1 MTTRHGTG
9 LQEDTFLVE
18 IMDILHDPMND
29 CRLSFLAF
37 RWAEQSTAPF
47 PGIVML
53 IQNRH
58 FWMVLAV
65 VGSFFATEAWNNQLP
80 AADETISTKALPVK
94 VTPVFENVEW
104 SGWESVSEDG
114 RAQTFRPIL
123 LTNFGDGSNRIVV
136 PTQQGVVHVIEN
148 TQAKQ
153 RSHILFDLSSKVVY
167 KDNENEEGF
176 LGMAFHPN
184 FRENGELFVYYTTK
198 DAPHTSVISRFRA
211 KGNRPQ
217 TVDLASEEEI
227 LRIPQPYWNH
237 NGGTIAFG
245 PDGYLYIA
253 LGDGGSGGDPH
264 NNGQNLDTL
273 LGKILRID
281 VNQKDNGKSYAIPA
295 DNPFAKKAGARPE
308 IYALGLR
315 NVWRMAFDRGTGV
328 LWAADVGQNLWEEID
343 IIQKGGNYGW
353 NVREGLHPFGKNAS
367 RSSQGMIDPIFEYNH
382 EVGKS
387 ITGGVVYRGE
397 KVPELQGKYVY
408 ADYVS
413 GKIWAL
419 DYDSKAQ
426 KVVGNHLIP
435 SQQLPV
441 VSFGEDEQGEVYFMT
456 VSGSGRGIYTF
467 QPAASK

>member
-1 MTTRHGTG
+1 
-9 LQEDTFLVE
+9 
-18 IMDILHDPMND
+18 
-29 CRLSFLAF
+29 
-37 RWAEQSTAPF
+37 
-47 PGIVML
+47 ML
-53 IQNRH
+53 IQNRYGL
-58 FWMVLAV
+58 FVMALLTTLCA
-65 VGSFFATEAWNNQLP
+65 GEAWISSSP
-80 AADETISTKALPVK
+80 AAEEAISTKPLPVK
-94 VTPVFENVEW
+94 VVPVFENVEW
-104 SGWESVSEDG
+104 SGWEAVSEDG
-114 RAQTFRPIL
+114 LSQTFRPIL

-148 TQAKQ
+148 TQARQK
-153 RSHILFDLSSKVVY
+153 SHILFDLSSKVVY
-167 KDNENEEGF
+167 KDKENEEGF

-198 DAPHTSVISRFRA
+198 DAPHTSVVSRFKA
-211 KGNRPQ
+211 KGTQPQ

-264 NNGQNLDTL
+264 NNGQNLETW

-281 VNQKDNGKSYAIPA
+281 VNQREAGKAYAIPA
-295 DNPFAKKAGARPE
+295 DNPFVKKAGARPE

-315 NVWRMAFDRGTGV
+315 NVWRMAFDRATGV

-353 NVREGLHPFGKNAS
+353 SVREGLHPFGKNGN

-382 EVGKS
+382 DVGKS
-387 ITGGVVYRGE
+387 ITGGSVYRGE
-397 KVPELQGKYVY
+397 KVPELQGKYLY

-413 GKIWAL
+413 GKLWAL

-441 VSFGEDEQGEVYFMT
+441 VSFGEDEKGEVYFMT
-456 VSGSGRGIYTF
+456 VTGSGKGIYSF
-467 QPAASK
+467 QPGGSN

>member
-1 MTTRHGTG
+1 
-9 LQEDTFLVE
+9 
-18 IMDILHDPMND
+18 
-29 CRLSFLAF
+29 
-37 RWAEQSTAPF
+37 
-47 PGIVML
+47 ML
-53 IQNRH
+53 IQNRCGL
-58 FWMVLAV
+58 FVMALLFNLC
-65 VGSFFATEAWNNQLP
+65 VGEAWM
-80 AADETISTKALPVK
+80 ASSSAGEEAISTKPLPVK
-94 VTPVFENVEW
+94 VVPVFENVEW
-104 SGWESVSEDG
+104 SGWEAVSKDG
-114 RAQTFRPIL
+114 LSQTFRPIL

-153 RSHILFDLSSKVVY
+153 KSHILFDLSSKVVY
-167 KDNENEEGF
+167 KDKENEEGF

-198 DAPHTSVISRFRA
+198 DAPHTSVVSRFKA
-211 KGNRPQ
+211 KGTQPQ

-264 NNGQNLDTL
+264 HNGQNLETW
-273 LGKILRID
+273 LGKILRIH
-281 VNQKDNGKSYAIPA
+281 VNQREAGKAYAIPA
-295 DNPFAKKAGARPE
+295 DNPFVKKAGARPE

-315 NVWRMAFDRGTGV
+315 NVWRMAFDRATGV

-353 NVREGLHPFGKNAS
+353 SVREGLHPFGKNGN
-367 RSSQGMIDPIFEYNH
+367 RSSQGMIDPIFEYH
-382 EVGKS
+382 HDVGKS
-387 ITGGVVYRGE
+387 ITGGFVYRGE
-397 KVPELQGKYVY
+397 KVPELQGKYLY

-413 GKIWAL
+413 GKLWAL

-441 VSFGEDEQGEVYFMT
+441 VSFGEDEKGEVYFMT
-456 VSGSGRGIYTF
+456 VTGSGKGIYSF
-467 QPAASK
+467 QPGASH